1 MLEQFRTT
9 YTAQKWV
16 RYGAWCGVLAGS
28 ALLYWISGGFPPR
41 AWHFL
46 WQTIPLIPRLWM
58 LKGPSMLLPLSGLL
72 LLSLEILLCWGSLVA
87 CGSWI
92 LIQQWHYL
100 RERRHF
106 EASLQ
111 NAQNLAANDILY
123 QQWWQEQTEP
133 GSSVVPQ
140 TAVASVH
147 LRVDS
152 PMTREKT
159 QPLPQVSNISTN
171 GVFAREQ
178 ATHAATVTI
187 QPAPASNCLQIVVG
201 AASDPGI
208 KRKHKPN
215 EDCLLAI
222 HGTLAWDTRPHPYGL
237 FVVADGM
244 GGHANGQEASSM
256 VIQNMREVV
265 MPTLLSNFEIN
276 NEYSKEYLVDAV
288 QQANLALYE
297 HNQQYRLDMGTTITA
312 AVIAGSTI
320 SIANVG
326 DSRTYRYSEDSGLI
340 KTTRDHSVVARLVES
355 GDITEDEAYSHPKRN
370 EIYRCLGESGS
381 LQVDTFTLP
390 LETGTTL
397 LLCSDGLWEMVRDP
411 DIEDILHATLPNTRE
426 ASQAL
431 LHAALDGGGKDNVSV
446 IIVHVM

>member
-1 MLEQFRTT
+1 MLEQFQTT
-9 YTAQKWV
+9 YTAQKWM
-16 RYGAWCGVLAGS
+16 RYSTWCGVLAGS
-28 ALLYWISGGFPPR
+28 VLLYWISGGFPPR

-46 WQTIPLIPRLWM
+46 WQTMPLIPTLWM
-58 LKGPSMLLPLSGLL
+58 LKGPSMLLPLGGLL
-72 LLSLEILLCWGSLVA
+72 LLSLEILLAWGSLVA

-92 LIQQWHYL
+92 IIQQWHYL
-100 RERRHF
+100 RERQNF

-111 NAQNLAANDILY
+111 HAQSQVTNEIQNL
-123 QQWWQEQTEP
+123 QWWQAQTEP
-133 GSSVVPQ
+133 GSSIVPQ
-140 TAVASVH
+140 TSSAQ

-171 GVFAREQ
+171 GVFSRQQ
-178 ATHAATVTI
+178 ATQGATATI
-187 QPAPASNCLQIVVG
+187 QPAPTSDCLQLVVG

-215 EDCLLAI
+215 EDRLLAI
-222 HGTLAWDTRPHPYGL
+222 HGTLAWDTRPHPFGL

-244 GGHANGQEASSM
+244 GGHANGQEASSLA
-256 VIQNMREVV
+256 IQNIREVV
-265 MPTLLSNFEIN
+265 IPTLLSNFEIN
-276 NEYSKEYLVDAV
+276 DEYATEYLVDAV

-297 HNQQYRLDMGTTITA
+297 HNQQYGLDMGTTITA

-340 KTTRDHSVVARLVES
+340 KATRDHSVVARLVER
-355 GDITEDEAYSHPKRN
+355 GDITADEAYSHPKRN

-390 LETGTTL
+390 LEAGTTL

-431 LHAALDGGGKDNVSV
+431 IHAALDGGGKDNVSV